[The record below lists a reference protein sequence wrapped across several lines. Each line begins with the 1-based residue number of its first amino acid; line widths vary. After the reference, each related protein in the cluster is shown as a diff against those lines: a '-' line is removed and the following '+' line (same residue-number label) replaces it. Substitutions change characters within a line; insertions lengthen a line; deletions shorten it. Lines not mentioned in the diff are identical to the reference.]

1 MTTIQNTDIQHHDY
15 IWELLPWYVNE
26 RLNPQEWVEVEAHLS
41 NCLLCQD
48 EVARCRNFNQAVK
61 SNQQEI
67 WTPSAP
73 HFAKILDN
81 VNAFERRATTSKKS
95 SGWLANWL
103 PWLHNTPSP
112 ARFALGL
119 QGALVLALATTLLY
133 RGLVPTENYRTLSN
147 PAPSSQSIGPQ
158 IRVVFAED
166 ISEKE
171 MRTLLLNVSS
181 RLVGGPSSL
190 GVYTIALESGH
201 GDSASAKQALAQ
213 LRAHPKV
220 RLAEIASATTE

>member
-1 MTTIQNTDIQHHDY
+1 MTTQQITGNQQHNY
-15 IWELLPWYVNE
+15 IWELLPWYANE
-26 RLNPQEWVEVEAHLS
+26 SLSPQELDEVETHLDGCS
-41 NCLLCQD
+41 LCLA
-48 EVARCRNFNQAVK
+48 EVARCKNLNQSVK
-61 SNQQEI
+61 SNQRET
-67 WTPSAP
+67 WAPSAT

-81 VNAFERRATTSKKS
+81 VDSFEQRATASKKS
-95 SGWLANWL
+95 SGWLTNWF
-103 PWLHNTPSP
+103 PWLSATPTP

-133 RGLVPTENYRTLSN
+133 HGLVPTENYRTLSD
-147 PAPSSQSIGPQ
+147 PASTQIIGPQ

-181 RLVGGPSSL
+181 RLVAGPSPL
-190 GVYTIALESGH
+190 GVYTIVLESGH
-201 GDSASAKQALAQ
+201 ADPASAQQALAQ

-220 RLAEIASATTE
+220 RLAEIAGATTQ